1 MLHEAEFSLW
11 HKIYT
16 YLYISKGLC
25 GATRRIAATHSP
37 GRHHLP
43 LRRNYRNYLARR
55 EDDSP
60 MRDRPM
66 NLLPRRLVFSTL
78 FFALAVILSGCA
90 TQSNNPQ
97 PGVAEEE
104 DFNDPFEDTNRKI
117 FDFNQLVDRNVL
129 VPVAK
134 AYRTVLP
141 DPVRD
146 SLRDFLR
153 NLRAPL
159 IFANNALQGDFE
171 GAGQTF
177 ARFTLNSTL
186 GVGGLIDVAGRW
198 GELPYHEQDLGVTFG
213 VWGIPEGPYLVVPVL
228 GPSDPRDLVG
238 QTAEGFG
245 DPFNRLVTGNPY
257 TLYWIPFVRGGVSGI
272 DQRSRYIETL
282 ADIERTS
289 LDYYATIRSLYR
301 QRRAALMRREKEQN
315 LPPPASFSRNDNP
328 VAPVHPP
335 QAAMVSEAQTVS
347 EVSR

>member
-1 MLHEAEFSLW
+1 
-11 HKIYT
+11 
-16 YLYISKGLC
+16 
-25 GATRRIAATHSP
+25 
-37 GRHHLP
+37 
-43 LRRNYRNYLARR
+43 
-55 EDDSP
+55 
-60 MRDRPM
+60 M
-66 NLLPRRLVFSTL
+66 NLLPLRLVFSNML
-78 FFALAVILSGCA
+78 VLLALMLPGCA
-90 TQSNNPQ
+90 TRPNNSQ

-104 DFNDPFEDTNRKI
+104 DFNDPLEDTNRAI
-117 FDFNQLVDRNVL
+117 FDFNQMVDRNVL

-134 AYRTVLP
+134 TYRTVLP
-141 DPVRD
+141 DVVRD

-159 IFANNALQGDFE
+159 IFANDALQGEFE
-171 GAGQTF
+171 RAGQTF

-198 GELPYHEQDLGVTFG
+198 GQLPYHEQDLGVTFG

-301 QRRAALMRREKEQN
+301 QRRAALIRHEKQEN
-315 LPPPASFSRNDNP
+315 LPPPASFSRNDGP
-328 VAPVHPP
+328 GAPASPAR
-335 QAAMVSEAQTVS
+335 QAATVVEVPTVS
-347 EVSR
+347 

>member
-1 MLHEAEFSLW
+1 
-11 HKIYT
+11 
-16 YLYISKGLC
+16 
-25 GATRRIAATHSP
+25 
-37 GRHHLP
+37 
-43 LRRNYRNYLARR
+43 
-55 EDDSP
+55 
-60 MRDRPM
+60 MRDRSM
-66 NLLPRRLVFSTL
+66 NLPALRLVFSNL
-78 FFALAVILSGCA
+78 FFPLALILSGCA

-97 PGVAEEE
+97 PGAAEEE

-117 FDFNQLVDRNVL
+117 FDFNQVVDRNVL

-141 DPVRD
+141 EPVRD

-153 NLRAPL
+153 NLREPL
-159 IFANNALQGDFE
+159 IFANDALQGDFD
-171 GAGQTF
+171 GAGRTF

-198 GELPYHEQDLGVTFG
+198 GELPYREQDLGITFG
-213 VWGIPEGPYLVVPVL
+213 VWGIPEGPYIVVPIL
-228 GPSDPRDLVG
+228 GPSDPRDLGG
-238 QTAEGFG
+238 QVAEGFG

-257 TLYWIPFVRGGVSGI
+257 TLYWIPFVRGGVAGI

-301 QRRAALMRREKEQN
+301 QRRAALIHHEKEQN
-315 LPPPASFSRNDNP
+315 LPPPASFSGNVSPAASVD
-328 VAPVHPP
+328 PP
-335 QAAMVSEAQTVS
+335 PGTAMVSAAQTAS

>member
-1 MLHEAEFSLW
+1 
-11 HKIYT
+11 
-16 YLYISKGLC
+16 
-25 GATRRIAATHSP
+25 
-37 GRHHLP
+37 
-43 LRRNYRNYLARR
+43 
-55 EDDSP
+55 
-60 MRDRPM
+60 M
-66 NLLPRRLVFSTL
+66 NLRPVCLVFSNL
-78 FFALAVILSGCA
+78 VLLSALVLSGCA
-90 TQSNNPQ
+90 TSPNNAQ
-97 PGVAEEE
+97 PEVAEAE
-104 DFNDPFEDTNRKI
+104 DFNDPFEDANRAI
-117 FDFNQLVDRNVL
+117 FDFNQVVDRNVL

-159 IFANNALQGDFE
+159 IFVNNALQGDFE
-171 GAGQTF
+171 IAGQTF

-198 GELPYHEQDLGVTFG
+198 GQLPYHEQDLGVTFG

-238 QTAEGFG
+238 QVGEGFG
-245 DPFNRLVTGNPY
+245 DPWNILVTGNPW
-257 TLYWIPFVRGGVSGI
+257 TLYWIPYVRGGVSGI

-301 QRRAALMRREKEQN
+301 QRRAALIRGQREN

-328 VAPVHPP
+328 AMAVHHPP
-335 QAAMVSEAQTVS
+335 QAAMASEARIVS
-347 EVSR
+347 GISW

>member
-1 MLHEAEFSLW
+1 
-11 HKIYT
+11 
-16 YLYISKGLC
+16 
-25 GATRRIAATHSP
+25 
-37 GRHHLP
+37 
-43 LRRNYRNYLARR
+43 
-55 EDDSP
+55 
-60 MRDRPM
+60 
-66 NLLPRRLVFSTL
+66 
-78 FFALAVILSGCA
+78 
-90 TQSNNPQ
+90 
-97 PGVAEEE
+97 
-104 DFNDPFEDTNRKI
+104 
-117 FDFNQLVDRNVL
+117 
-129 VPVAK
+129 
-134 AYRTVLP
+134 
-141 DPVRD
+141 
-146 SLRDFLR
+146 
-153 NLRAPL
+153 
-159 IFANNALQGDFE
+159 
-171 GAGQTF
+171 
-177 ARFTLNSTL
+177 
-186 GVGGLIDVAGRW
+186 AGRW

>member
-1 MLHEAEFSLW
+1 MSLRP
-11 HKIYT
+11 
-16 YLYISKGLC
+16 LC
-25 GATRRIAATHSP
+25 
-37 GRHHLP
+37 
-43 LRRNYRNYLARR
+43 
-55 EDDSP
+55 
-60 MRDRPM
+60 
-66 NLLPRRLVFSTL
+66 LVFSNLVLLLTL
-78 FFALAVILSGCA
+78 VLPGCA
-90 TQSNNPQ
+90 TSPNNAQ
-97 PGVAEEE
+97 PETAEAEN
-104 DFNDPFEDTNRKI
+104 FNDPFEDTNRKI
-117 FDFNQLVDRNVL
+117 FDFNQVVDRNVL

-146 SLRDFLR
+146 SLRDFLH

-159 IFANNALQGDFE
+159 IFANNTLQGDFV

-186 GVGGLIDVAGRW
+186 GVGGLFDVAGRW
-198 GELPYHEQDLGVTFG
+198 GQLPYHEQDLGVTFG

-257 TLYWIPFVRGGVSGI
+257 TLYWIPFVRGGVAGI

-301 QRRAALMRREKEQN
+301 QRRAALVRGEREN
-315 LPPPASFSRNDNP
+315 LPPPASFSGNINP
-328 VAPVHPP
+328 AASVNP
-335 QAAMVSEAQTVS
+335 QPRTAIVSAAQTAS
-347 EVSR
+347 EVAR